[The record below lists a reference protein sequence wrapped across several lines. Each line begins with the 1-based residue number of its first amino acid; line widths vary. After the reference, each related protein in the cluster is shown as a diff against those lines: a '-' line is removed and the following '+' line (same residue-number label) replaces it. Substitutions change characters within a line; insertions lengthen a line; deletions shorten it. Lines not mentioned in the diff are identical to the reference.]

1 MKFFRTSLSLACT
14 LAGLLS
20 LSSQAETVVIMGSD
34 TIGSKMAVQL
44 SEAFRAKMDSRHTA
58 VSFEISSEGSV
69 TALAALIDGHS
80 DIGMFSRAPKTTEI
94 SRAKA
99 NGVKLTAITVAHDA
113 IAIVVNAAN
122 PIESISLEELELI
135 YSGDVTDWSS
145 ITPGY
150 TGRISAYTRNTAS
163 GTYSIL
169 QDVAMSSRDYG
180 EDTQKMA
187 GNEHIAS
194 EVAKNA
200 YGIGYIGLAYTAAPG
215 LKVVPI
221 DGLAPGSAEYPL
233 GRELSFLVDLSKPL
247 KPMTNDFIGF
257 TLSPEGQAIVSGVN
271 FMPVY

>member
-1 MKFFRTSLSLACT
+1 MKILRNSFILTCALAALTSVSLR
-14 LAGLLS
+14 
-20 LSSQAETVVIMGSD
+20 AETIVIMGSD
-34 TIGSKMAVQL
+34 TIGSKMALQL
-44 SEAFRAKMDSRHTA
+44 SEAFRAKMDTRETPVA
-58 VSFEISSEGSV
+58 FEISSEGSV
-69 TALAALIDGHS
+69 TALASLIDGHS
-80 DIGMFSRAPKTTEI
+80 DIGMLSRAPKSTEV
-94 SRAKA
+94 SRAEA

-113 IAIVVNAAN
+113 IAIVVNASN

-180 EDTQKMA
+180 EDTLKMA

-200 YGIGYIGLAYTAAPG
+200 HGIGYIGLAYTAAPG
-215 LKVVPI
+215 LKIVPI
-221 DGLAPGSAEYPL
+221 DGKAPGSADYPL
-233 GRELSFLVDLSKPL
+233 GRELNFLVDLSQPL

-257 TLSPEGQAIVSGVN
+257 TLSPEGQAIVRGVN

>member
-1 MKFFRTSLSLACT
+1 MNFFRTSLSLACAF
-14 LAGLLS
+14 AGLVSTS
-20 LSSQAETVVIMGSD
+20 LHAENIVIMGSD

-44 SEAFRAKMDSRHTA
+44 SEAFRAKMDSRNTP

-80 DIGMFSRAPKTTEI
+80 DIGMFSRAPKNTEI
-94 SRAKA
+94 SRAEA

-145 ITPGY
+145 ITPAY
-150 TGRISAYTRNTAS
+150 SGRISAYTRNTAS

-169 QDVAMSSRDYG
+169 QEVAMSSRDYG

-200 YGIGYIGLAYTAAPG
+200 HGIGYVGLAYTLAPG

-221 DGLAPGSAEYPL
+221 DGKAPNRPDYPL
-233 GRELSFLVDLSKPL
+233 GRKLSFLVDQSKPL

-271 FMPVY
+271 FLPVY